1 MVTRYTGGNIHNFKT
16 ALKVLLVGILLGTA
30 AAVSTPFANQEG
42 VVRRLNEK
50 QEYVTNLLPDHTYGI
65 VQKPAHSAP
74 ADEFGETQGA
84 PSLLQDQAMQDHSP
98 RESANIK
105 PPRSDLCSQEWVGGC
120 IGPCSTDTR
129 PRRHHLVVSHCTHD
143 IGWLQTWLNINRIT
157 FETITVVSK
166 CGQVPCCIVVLTAQ
180 YIVFCLRCFSGLT
193 CGRGWSS
200 WPMIANNGFRCFSS
214 RDKLVKARSSG
225 TTVPSKR
232 SFEIR

>member
-16 ALKVLLVGILLGTA
+16 ALTILLVGILLGTA

-50 QEYVTNLLPDHTYGI
+50 QEYVSILLPDHTYGI

-74 ADEFGETQGA
+74 AAEFAATQGA

-98 RESANIK
+98 RESANIT
-105 PPRSDLCSQEWVGGC
+105 PPRSDFCSQEWVGGC

-143 IGWLQTWLNINRIT
+143 RLQTWLNINRIT

-166 CGQVPCCIVVLTAQ
+166 CGRAVTPALNEATVVRIPNVGRCDHAYAWWMAQHAATLGDDDIVQ
-180 YIVFCLRCFSGLT
+180 R
-193 CGRGWSS
+193 
-200 WPMIANNGFRCFSS
+200 
-214 RDKLVKARSSG
+214 
-225 TTVPSKR
+225 
-232 SFEIR
+232 E